1 MNNADQISQAEKRR
15 IMAEERRMRTY
26 HGHAQA
32 NIDED
37 RNGRYGAIGNSTTV
51 VGSNPISYPRQPA
64 GSPWAK
70 DECPPEPSLGYSVD
84 DQEPTGEVFE
94 RDAPAL
100 PVAPVGAGD
109 GGGSAVTG
117 RPVFPRRRF

>member
-1 MNNADQISQAEKRR
+1 MNNADEISQAEKRR

-37 RNGRYGAIGNSTTV
+37 RGGRYGAVGSSTTV

-70 DECPPEPSLGYSVD
+70 DECPPEPPLGFSVD
-84 DQEPTGEVFE
+84 AME
-94 RDAPAL
+94 
-100 PVAPVGAGD
+100 PVGEPHQRTASATSSPVTARAQAGD
-109 GGGSAVTG
+109 DV
-117 RPVFPRRRF
+117 RRVRRRGIRRI